1 MGFRELIDNYFFS
14 QYSISI
20 KITKKDVLEKLEKDV
35 FSDDI
40 FKSHIK
46 ETSLKLNV
54 PEEVVEKIVKH
65 YITYFSLL
73 MNTIVKHKRRFVVY
87 CFFYIDI
94 EDNYYK
100 EGSKYSKEFLEQKF
114 PSISKF
120 ISKKIRNFKKV
131 KH

>member
-20 KITKKDVLEKLEKDV
+20 KITKKDVLEK
-35 FSDDI
+35 
-40 FKSHIK
+40 
-46 ETSLKLNV
+46 
-54 PEEVVEKIVKH
+54 
-65 YITYFSLL
+65 LL